1 MCTVT
6 RWKGRRFFLTSIKKA
21 NVDGVLIESLMTFKC
36 VHTVVHAYVN
46 ATEAR
51 ACATKSVVLKIQQSS
66 KRYGHYFEKKRG
78 GIER

>member
-1 MCTVT
+1 
-6 RWKGRRFFLTSIKKA
+6 
-21 NVDGVLIESLMTFKC
+21 MTFKC

-66 KRYGHYFEKKRG
+66 KRYGHYFEKKEVG
-78 GIER
+78 SGDSKWNAKVNVFKLAGYF